1 MNNTYPYNYEQT
13 LFDKFTVFV
22 NKDNELEI
30 VNSDYEMLLRNKNTG
45 IAHKQNIYEFI
56 DVIKAI
62 CPTKEEQKE
71 FLRTIFN

>member
-1 MNNTYPYNYEQT
+1 
-13 LFDKFTVFV
+13 
-22 NKDNELEI
+22 
-30 VNSDYEMLLRNKNTG
+30 MLLKNKNTG